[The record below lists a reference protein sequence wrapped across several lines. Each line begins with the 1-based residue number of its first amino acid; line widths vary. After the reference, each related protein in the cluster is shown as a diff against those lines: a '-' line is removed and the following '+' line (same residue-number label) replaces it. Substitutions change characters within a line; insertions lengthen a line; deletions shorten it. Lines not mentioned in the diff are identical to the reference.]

1 MEELKINM
9 QKYNTKKLILSTTLG
24 MFYYSINNAAD
35 ESLEKKTE
43 EKNEVLQIQSS
54 QVNLKISSQT
64 QSLQLNLKK
73 PSQIQPQQV
82 ENSCCGCCGKKGKET
97 KNEEESQSGG
107 EDNTKK
113 VDTNQEEQG
122 NVS

>member
-9 QKYNTKKLILSTTLG
+9 QKYNMKKLMLSTTLG
-24 MFYYSINNAAD
+24 MFYYSINNASVD
-35 ESLEKKTE
+35 
-43 EKNEVLQIQSS
+43 
-54 QVNLKISSQT
+54 VNLETTNVENTSQ
-64 QSLQLNLKK
+64 QSQ
-73 PSQIQPQQV
+73 QPQQV